1 VHLIIVGGNNSIISA
16 TWYIFSFY
24 SKENEG
30 EIIVDKVFIG
40 SKLLSNG
47 EKIKIRNWSPCPF
60 LHLIRVQLVIQELST
75 FKLMLR
81 THTTSNWGVL
91 ELVAGIIFP
100 MGPVPN

>member
-47 EKIKIRNWSPCPF
+47 EKNQDK
-60 LHLIRVQLVIQELST
+60 
-75 FKLMLR
+75 KLESMPIF
-81 THTTSNWGVL
+81 TSNSSPTRNTGAIHL
-91 ELVAGIIFP
+91 QTNAQDAYHI
-100 MGPVPN
+100 